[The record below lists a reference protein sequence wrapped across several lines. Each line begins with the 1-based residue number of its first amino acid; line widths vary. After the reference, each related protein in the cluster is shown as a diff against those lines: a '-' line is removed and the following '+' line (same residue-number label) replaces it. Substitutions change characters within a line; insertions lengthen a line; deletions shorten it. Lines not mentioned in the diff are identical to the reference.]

1 MDPATSQF
9 NGGNSELDG
18 GAFQKFEINDLD
30 GDQKPVVD
38 LSNDII
44 VNQYMADAGA
54 PFNPDAEI
62 LDDVDLQLMKKSSQ
76 YGNLI

>member
-1 MDPATSQF
+1 MDPATQYTSD
-9 NGGNSELDG
+9 NSELDG
-18 GAFQKFEINDLD
+18 EAFQKLETPYLEDD
-30 GDQKPVVD
+30 PKPVVD

-62 LDDVDLQLMKKSSQ
+62 LDDIDLQLTKKSSQ